1 MTTNRHLSDV
11 IDELIAAEPK
21 LTSILESS
29 LMRTRYC
36 APEMMTPVA
45 VVQQQ
50 IVRRWRTCAFVK
62 FSAPELSLDHRRYS
76 CLATDWTTV
85 EVARDKVWDFR
96 SAVKGRGWLF
106 WIEPEGMTEAEVKK
120 YRPLDVRDAVVSV

>member
-36 APEMMTPVA
+36 APEMMIHV
-45 VVQQQ
+45 
-50 IVRRWRTCAFVK
+50 WN
-62 FSAPELSLDHRRYS
+62 D
-76 CLATDWTTV
+76 
-85 EVARDKVWDFR
+85 VARLLSEAYPDRVDLQAIYNGKQD
-96 SAVKGRGWLF
+96 
-106 WIEPEGMTEAEVKK
+106 EQQTECHPAEN
-120 YRPLDVRDAVVSV
+120 R

>member
-36 APEMMTPVA
+36 APEMMTHV
-45 VVQQQ
+45 
-50 IVRRWRTCAFVK
+50 WN
-62 FSAPELSLDHRRYS
+62 D
-76 CLATDWTTV
+76 
-85 EVARDKVWDFR
+85 VARLLSIHFPARVDLQSIYNGTADIAACDPK
-96 SAVKGRGWLF
+96 SG
-106 WIEPEGMTEAEVKK
+106 P
-120 YRPLDVRDAVVSV
+120 PVVLCN